1 MIPFEHY
8 SPQYIAET
16 IKKSII
22 GQDEPIKTVATVLST
37 HLARCKYNMG
47 ITGTEKPIQAD
58 NLLILGPT
66 GTGKTESIRTVI
78 RELNLPIPVAVIA
91 VNTLS
96 NAGYKGRSV
105 DTILED
111 LIQDAKRL
119 FYARPGTYITDK
131 DCIVEENNGKKIKKI
146 IPESGEKVI
155 VELCNH
161 GIIILDEFDKLSF
174 SAKNEYEAVYSKKL
188 QCELLK
194 IVEGGKGFS
203 ENELAQKIDTSDI
216 LFVCMGAFTNLL
228 NPPPE
233 PAAIGFFNT
242 VNKDNKTIGIPTT
255 KQIAE
260 FGFVEELLGRVPVR
274 CRYNALTINNLY
286 KILTESKISPVDDF
300 YRLFLE
306 TGNKLVID
314 NSALREIAKK
324 AYEVQA
330 GARGLRTI
338 MGDILYPILY
348 DIDGKYRYHNIRITK
363 KTVMDEE
370 SPVITQSP
378 DSPDAYLEKIKKIR
392 GEM

>member
-1 MIPFEHY
+1 M
-8 SPQYIAET
+8 
-16 IKKSII
+16 
-22 GQDEPIKTVATVLST
+22 LST

-228 NPPPE
+228 NPSPE